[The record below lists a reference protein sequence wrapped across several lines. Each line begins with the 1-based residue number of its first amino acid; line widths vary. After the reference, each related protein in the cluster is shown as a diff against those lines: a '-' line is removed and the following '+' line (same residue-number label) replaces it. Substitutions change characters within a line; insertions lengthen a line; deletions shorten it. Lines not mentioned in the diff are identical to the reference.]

1 MDRLDPN
8 EWTSTF
14 VSSNRSYCMRAL
26 QETCGTVI
34 DLVRNGQYE
43 PAVAGLDRLLNGMIL
58 MQNYALCN
66 YSSHICFCS
75 WAEAEIVAFGINNAP
90 EDKRREVALKLFED
104 ARDYAQNENTVS
116 TISGVIRDLRSG
128 KPLAAVRQTH
138 DPNFPDSILSILEAV
153 HGKLAPGTAAPSQK
167 NRSSDPQPAKSG
179 VSGKSVLITALIIV
193 LVLCLVLFIWSWFTK
208 PKEDTSG
215 SPAPVQ
221 TTSSA
226 QTEATE
232 APTEVPTEAPAAVAY
247 VVKTESGNGLNLR
260 EGPGTD
266 TDIITAM
273 EEGSVVT
280 VLEIQDNWA
289 FVSIGD
295 LTGWCSMDYLV
306 PEDTI
311 STEPSDESSVT
322 ATVTTKGGEL
332 RLRTEPNL
340 DCDVIDGIPN
350 GATVTILRQEGEWS
364 YVEYNGTRGWC
375 ASQYLT
381 IP

>member
-8 EWTSTF
+8 DWTPTF
-14 VSSNRSYCMRAL
+14 VSSNRSFCMRAL
-26 QETCGTVI
+26 QDTCGTIVA
-34 DLVRNGQYE
+34 LVRKGQYE
-43 PAVAGLDRLLNGMIL
+43 PAVTGLDRLLNGMIL
-58 MQNYALCN
+58 MQNYASCN
-66 YSSHICFCS
+66 YRSHICFCS
-75 WAEAEIVAFGINNAP
+75 WAEAELVAFGITSAP
-90 EDKRREVALKLFED
+90 EEKRREIALKLYED

-128 KPLAAVRQTH
+128 KPLAAVQKTH
-138 DPNFPDSILSILEAV
+138 DPNFPGSILTILEAV
-153 HGKLAPGTAAPSQK
+153 RDKLAPGNNAPAQKIRASAAQPAES
-167 NRSSDPQPAKSG
+167 RSSGRKIIFIG
-179 VSGKSVLITALIIV
+179 LIIV
-193 LVLCLVLFIWSWFTK
+193 ILLCLALFIWSRFTK
-208 PKEDTSG
+208 PKEAASDTPTPTQTS
-215 SPAPVQ
+215 AP
-221 TTSSA
+221 A
-226 QTEATE
+226 QTEGTE
-232 APTEVPTEAPAAVAY
+232 APTAAPAPVTY
-247 VVKTESGNGLNLR
+247 VVKTESGDGLNLR

-266 TDIITAM
+266 AAIITAM

-280 VLEIQDNWA
+280 VLETQDNWA
-289 FVSIGD
+289 YVSIGD

-306 PEDTI
+306 PEGSI
-311 STEPSDESSVT
+311 STEPSDGSSVT

-350 GATVTILRQEGEWS
+350 GAAVTVLRQEGDWS